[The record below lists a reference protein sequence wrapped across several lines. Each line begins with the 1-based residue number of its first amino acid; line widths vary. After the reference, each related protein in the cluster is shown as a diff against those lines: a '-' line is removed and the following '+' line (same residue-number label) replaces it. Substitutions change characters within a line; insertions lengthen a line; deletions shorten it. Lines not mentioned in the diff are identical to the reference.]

1 MGTSDFWNR
10 NVRSPNSECW
20 NLKFRFKMTAKKNHE
35 QNSNLSVNKNYPTKL
50 KMADKK
56 LIKPSPNIIVTWK
69 VTIPFKFILIL

>member
-1 MGTSDFWNR
+1 M
-10 NVRSPNSECW
+10 
-20 NLKFRFKMTAKKNHE
+20 LKSKISIQNDCQKKHE